1 MFGTEGAINKGSL
14 KMKNR
19 PSLSVGV
26 LKNAQYKKLGTL
38 YLWHIGRIKEEM
50 ACMRQ
55 DLYRGLK
62 TTLKKNLPLSEFIV

>member
-1 MFGTEGAINKGSL
+1 
-14 KMKNR
+14 MKNR

-62 TTLKKNLPLSEFIV
+62 TTLKKIYL

>member
-1 MFGTEGAINKGSL
+1 
-14 KMKNR
+14 MKNR

-50 ACMRQ
+50 AYMRH

-62 TTLKKNLPLSEFIV
+62 TTLKKSTFK

>member
-1 MFGTEGAINKGSL
+1 
-14 KMKNR
+14 MKNR

-50 ACMRQ
+50 AYMRH

-62 TTLKKNLPLSEFIV
+62 TTLKKSTFSSFITCMFWYLFFNLFLHC